1 MVFKVYRSH
10 PPISLSYKFI
20 WKKILGGPG
29 IIVYLELE
37 CGDCHNFRCFTCY
50 RSYIIDFLIHN
61 SLIGALNLFKHEK
74 LFGESKK
81 SEIILQSKQF
91 TTKRHMRRL

>member
-1 MVFKVYRSH
+1 MTKMYYS
-10 PPISLSYKFI
+10 I
-20 WKKILGGPG
+20 
-29 IIVYLELE
+29 YLALE
-37 CGDCHNFRCFTCY
+37 CGDCHNFSY
-50 RSYIIDFLIHN
+50 RSYIFDFLILN

-91 TTKRHMRRL
+91 TKKRHMQCKL